1 MKISMR
7 LQKIAEMVKYPTVVD
22 IGTDHGH
29 LPIYLIQSG
38 IATRV
43 LATDVNPGPLM
54 TAERNITNAG
64 LSGHIAT
71 RLCDGLD
78 GVNPAVYAAC
88 VISGMGGG
96 LIVDI
101 ICQNMEITLDL
112 KQLVLSPQRDV
123 PDLRLFLQQGG
134 FRIDDEDMLEEK
146 GKIYN
151 ILDVSPGYEPPYDER
166 GLLFGRILLEKRH
179 DVLKKHV
186 EIEIGKIKK
195 IGRKERE
202 RYLQLHEEVLEWMSK

>member
-38 IATRV
+38 LATKV
-43 LATDVNPGPLM
+43 LATDINPGPLM

-64 LSGHIAT
+64 LSDHIAT
-71 RLCDGLD
+71 CLCDGLG
-78 GVNPAVYAAC
+78 GVDPADYAAC

-101 ICQNMEITLDL
+101 IRQNMGIALNF

-123 PDLRLFLQQGG
+123 PALRLFLQQSG

-151 ILDVSPGYEPPYDER
+151 IMDVSPGYETPYDER
-166 GLLFGRILLEKRH
+166 DLLFGKILLEKRH
-179 DVLKKHV
+179 GVLKKHV
-186 EIEIGKIKK
+186 EIEISKLKK
-195 IGRKERE
+195 IGRKEHE